1 MRNLLMTLVG
11 MIVALTLMVGP
22 ALAQMPDYV
31 PDKID
36 TTADKSAPG
45 WHQMLKASAT
55 GAFSHA
61 SKVVGTDDG
70 STWNL
75 GLMVN
80 GGIDYRSKS
89 GHIWENLLNY
99 QLAYSK
105 TPLFEEFY
113 KSLDNL
119 DFSSTYM
126 YELPSVPWLGPFASF
141 RALTSLLPGYI
152 LRPVDTGLVIQDKK
166 GDVIS
171 AADDKVPANTSYDL
185 TKSFAPTT
193 LRESIG
199 MFARPVQKKSIEFQ
213 TRLGV
218 GAWEV
223 FVRDG
228 LGIASEADGILT
240 LKEMQ
245 DSVQVGGELE
255 LTAKGVITDGVNYG
269 AKAGFMLPFYHN
281 AETDLEGT
289 ELLNMEFEASLGIK
303 LTTWASL
310 DYALKAYKY
319 PLILDDWQV
328 SNSLLL
334 TATASIL

>member
-1 MRNLLMTLVG
+1 MRYVQMIFASILVTVLLMAGSV
-11 MIVALTLMVGP
+11 
-22 ALAQMPDYV
+22 LAQMPDYV
-31 PDKID
+31 PDQID
-36 TTADKSAPG
+36 AAAEKKAPG

-55 GAFSHA
+55 GAYSHA
-61 SKVVGTDDG
+61 SKVVGTEDG
-70 STWNL
+70 ATWNL
-75 GLMVN
+75 GLMIN
-80 GGIDYRSKS
+80 GGIDYRSRS
-89 GHIWENLLNY
+89 GHIWENQLNY

-105 TPLFEEFY
+105 TPLFEDFY

-152 LRPVDTGLVIQDKK
+152 LRPVDTGLVIQDRT
-166 GDVIS
+166 GTVIS
-171 AADDKVPANTSYDL
+171 ADGDKIMANETYDL

-213 TRLGV
+213 TRLGI

-228 LGIASEADGILT
+228 LGVASEADGIIT

-245 DSVQVGGELE
+245 DSVQMGGELE
-255 LTAKGVITDGVNYG
+255 LKAKGVITDGVNYG

-281 AETDLEGT
+281 ADTDLEGT
-289 ELLNMEFEASLGIK
+289 ELLNMEFEASLGVK

-319 PLILDDWQV
+319 PLIIDDWQV

-334 TATASIL
+334 TATASIP

>member
-1 MRNLLMTLVG
+1 MKRLALAAFAALVVTALM
-11 MIVALTLMVGP
+11 AGP

-36 TTADKSAPG
+36 TTADKKAPG
-45 WHQMLKASAT
+45 WHPMLKASGT

-75 GLMVN
+75 GLVIN
-80 GGIDYRSKS
+80 GGLDYRSAG
-89 GHIWENLLNY
+89 GHIWENLLKY
-99 QLAYSK
+99 QLTYSK
-105 TPLFEEFY
+105 TPLFDDFY

-119 DFSSTYM
+119 DFSSTYV
-126 YELPSVPWLGPFASF
+126 YEIPSVPWLGPFASF
-141 RALTSLLPGYI
+141 RAQTSLLPGYV
-152 LRPVDTGLVIQDKK
+152 LRPADTGLVLLDKE
-166 GDVIS
+166 GTVL
-171 AADDKVPANTSYDL
+171 DDTETLLANEQFDL
-185 TKSFAPTT
+185 TDSFSPTT

-199 MFARPVQKKSIEFQ
+199 IFARPVQKKIFEFQ
-213 TRLGV
+213 ARAGL

-223 FVRDG
+223 FVGDG
-228 LGIASEADGILT
+228 LAIDKEEDGVLT
-240 LKEMQ
+240 VKEMQ
-245 DSVQVGGELE
+245 DSIQAGGELE

-269 AKAGFMLPFYHN
+269 AKAGFMMPFYHN
-281 AETDLEGT
+281 AETELEGT
-289 ELLNMEFEASLGIK
+289 DLMNMEFEATVGVK

-319 PLILDDWQV
+319 PLIVDDWQM

>member
-1 MRNLLMTLVG
+1 MKHVARTAFAALLFT
-11 MIVALTLMVGP
+11 ALMAGP

-36 TTADKSAPG
+36 TTADKKATG
-45 WHQMLKASAT
+45 WHPMLKASGT

-75 GLMVN
+75 GLVIN
-80 GGIDYRSKS
+80 GGLDYRSAQ
-89 GHIWENLLNY
+89 GHIWENLLKY
-99 QLAYSK
+99 QLTYSK
-105 TPLFEEFY
+105 TPLFDDFY

-119 DFSSTYM
+119 DFSSTYL
-126 YELPSVPWLGPFASF
+126 YEIPSVPWVGPFASF
-141 RALTSLLPGYI
+141 RALTSLLPGYVM
-152 LRPVDTGLVIQDKK
+152 RPADTGLILLDKE
-166 GDVIS
+166 GNLL
-171 AADDKVPANTSYDL
+171 DDTTTLLANEQLDL
-185 TKSFAPTT
+185 TDSFSPTT

-199 MFARPVQKKSIEFQ
+199 IFARPVQKKVIEFQ
-213 TRLGV
+213 ARAGL

-228 LGIASEADGILT
+228 LTIDKEEDGVLT
-240 LKEMQ
+240 IKEMQ
-245 DSVQVGGELE
+245 DSIQAGGELE
-255 LTAKGVITDGVNYG
+255 LSAKGVITDGVNYG
-269 AKAGFMLPFYHN
+269 AKAGFMMPFYHN
-281 AETDLEGT
+281 ADTDLEGT
-289 ELLNMEFEASLGIK
+289 DLLNMEFEASVGVK

-319 PLILDDWQV
+319 PLIVNDWQV